1 MTEVPGGI
9 PRHHARVR
17 GVLQNSISPYPACV
31 RSLKNYLS
39 RLSSVN
45 ALFSAAKAV
54 VYTI

>member
-1 MTEVPGGI
+1 MTEVTGRI
-9 PRHHARVR
+9 SRHHARVR
-17 GVLQNSISPYPACV
+17 GVLQNPISPYPACV